1 MHRKPLAA
9 FAVSVTALALAGFA
23 LAHDG
28 SPASVTPVSA
38 AFTATVTHS
47 HSRTCTG
54 ADGTY
59 TLTKGWYNGTATST
73 DPRISG
79 PLTLRAQTFYN
90 ATTKLG
96 TVDGTFSVKTATG
109 HTRGQFTAV
118 DTDGTLSGFARG
130 EARGAR
136 AHLVGNLTATFDPA
150 SGFDGQVG
158 SGTSDDTAV
167 FASGR
172 CGGHGGPSGPSG
184 PSGASGPSG
193 PSGATGPSG
202 KHHGH
207 GHKHKHGH
215 KH

>member
-9 FAVSVTALALAGFA
+9 LAVSVTALALAGYA

-28 SPASVTPVSA
+28 SPAS
-38 AFTATVTHS
+38 VTHS

-96 TVDGTFSVKTATG
+96 TVDGTFSVKTANG

-136 AHLVGNLTATFDPA
+136 AHLIGNLTATFDPA

-202 KHHGH
+202 VHHKHH